1 MCAVRLP
8 FVGETRAKK
17 DVKRYNAPMENR
29 DCPVCLEPVEPHNAC
44 RTECGHVFHSA
55 CAFRAIRIDRRCS
68 ICRQELV
75 KEESTENDPSTS
87 QVVLEIDGVDLDEFT
102 ANIRRLRRNYHARRR
117 RVESKNAP
125 LKAAKE
131 RWKQAER
138 EALEVTDVYN
148 RQYNI
153 EVSKIE
159 THLSLRNRK
168 RHKDRQTRRER
179 ALRTQYEAM
188 LQELMGETPP
198 SPLEQILV
206 ERLGGDLDM

>member
-17 DVKRYNAPMENR
+17 GVTRYNAPMEKS

-75 KEESTENDPSTS
+75 KEEPTANDLSTG

-102 ANIRRLRRNYHARRR
+102 ERIRRLRRNYNARRR
-117 RVESKNAP
+117 RVESRNAL
-125 LKAAKE
+125 LKATKE
-131 RWKQAER
+131 RWKETER
-138 EALEVTDVYN
+138 EALEATDLYN

-153 EVSKIE
+153 EVKNIE
-159 THLSLRNRK
+159 GRLSLRNKK
-168 RHKDRQTRRER
+168 RHKDRQARRER
-179 ALRTQYEAM
+179 ALRTQYEGM
-188 LQELMGETPP
+188 LQRVMGETPP
-198 SPLEQILV
+198 SPLEQLLV
-206 ERLGGDLDM
+206 ERLGGDLDI